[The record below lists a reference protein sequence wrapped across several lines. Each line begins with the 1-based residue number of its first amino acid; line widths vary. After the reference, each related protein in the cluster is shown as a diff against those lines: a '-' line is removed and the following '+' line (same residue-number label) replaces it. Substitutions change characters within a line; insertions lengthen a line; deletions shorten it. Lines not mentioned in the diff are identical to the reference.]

1 MGSVIQDEETIV
13 LREPSRQMRGQ
24 KIRAAGLLGR
34 RLLALLF
41 AMLSIALVMPPTP
54 VLAHAALLY
63 SLPADGAALTRAP
76 ASVEFVFGETVAP
89 VLDGFQFYDSSGGHR
104 ILQVDQLDAT
114 VTATLPP
121 KLANGSY
128 KLSWR
133 VISDDSHPIS
143 GVLSFSVGK
152 AGGAVP
158 AVVTSGSGVVDVLY
172 GALNA
177 VGYLGL
183 FVLVGLTVFDLF
195 VARTT
200 VAARRLPWVA
210 GLLAISAYTLLIPL
224 SAVRERGSG
233 LVGLT
238 DPANFA
244 TGWSGGAGLTLVL
257 ALAGVVLMLLASRI
271 PGTGSFWAGTLGAGV
286 ALISVLPIGHT
297 RTYGPSWLV
306 MGSDLVHAATAAVWL
321 GGLVGLVLHLARAR
335 RRKGDP
341 THAAVVLGRFS
352 TLAGGLVVLLGVT
365 GTILAVV
372 MVGSVA
378 TLVGT
383 SYGQL
388 LMVKLAIV
396 ASIGSLAAW
405 NRFGLLPR
413 LANEGLKG
421 KAWSRL
427 ALAVRLEAIG
437 VVMVLGLTSALT
449 LQNPRAAVVQA
460 PVETEVVGD
469 LGTGHLTGHFS
480 PGAAGVNV
488 LTFKLT
494 DVGGESIEPISM
506 PQVSV
511 AEPNLGLGPLAAK
524 VEPGEQPGSYR
535 AEMVLP
541 VAGIWKITVAVRVNE
556 LEQPAAVVDMVVAG

>member
-1 MGSVIQDEETIV
+1 MNGKTPRDS
-13 LREPSRQMRGQ
+13 RGQ
-24 KIRAAGLLGR
+24 DFLTRGLLAR
-34 RLLALLF
+34 RFLALLF
-41 AMLSIALVMPPTP
+41 ATLSMVLVAAPTP

-76 ASVEFVFGETVAP
+76 TSVEFVFGETVAP
-89 VLDGFQFYDSSGGHR
+89 VLDGFQFYDGGGGHQT
-104 ILQVDQLDAT
+104 LQVDQLDAT

-121 KLANGSY
+121 TLANGSY

-152 AGGAVP
+152 ADGAVP
-158 AVVTSGSGVVDVLY
+158 KVVTSSSSVVDVLY

-183 FVLVGLTVFDLF
+183 FVLAGLTVFDLF
-195 VARTT
+195 VARTP

-210 GLLAISAYTLLIPL
+210 GLLAISAYALLVPF
-224 SAVRERGSG
+224 STVRERGSG
-233 LVGLT
+233 LGGLT
-238 DPANFA
+238 DPTVFA
-244 TGWSGGAGLTLVL
+244 TGWSGGQGLTLDLV
-257 ALAGVVLMLLASRI
+257 LAGVVLMLLASRI
-271 PGTGSFWAGTLGAGV
+271 PAPGSFWAGTVGAGI
-286 ALISVLPIGHT
+286 ALTSVLPIGHT

-335 RRKGDP
+335 QRKGDP
-341 THAAVVLGRFS
+341 AQAAVVLGRFS
-352 TLAGGLVVLLGVT
+352 TLAGGLVVLLGIT

-378 TLVGT
+378 TLVGS
-383 SYGQL
+383 SYGRL
-388 LMVKLAIV
+388 LIAKLATV
-396 ASIGSLAAW
+396 AVIGALAAW

-413 LANEGLKG
+413 LANEGTKG

-427 ALAVRLEAIG
+427 TMAVRLEAVG
-437 VVMVLGLTSALT
+437 VVLVLGLTSALT
-449 LQNPRAAVVQA
+449 LQNPRTVQVQPPA
-460 PVETEVVGD
+460 GTEVVVD
-469 LGTGHLTGHFS
+469 LGTGHLTGRFS

-488 LTFKLT
+488 LTFELT
-494 DVGGESIEPISM
+494 DVGGESIAPISM

-511 AEPNLGLGPLAAK
+511 AEPNLGLGPLVST
-524 VEPGEQPGSYR
+524 VEPGQTPGSYR
-535 AEMVLP
+535 AQMVLP
-541 VAGIWKITVAVRVNE
+541 VAGMWKITVAVRVNE
-556 LEQPAAVVDMVVAG
+556 LEQPAAVFNVVVAG